1 MIKKY
6 IFASFFLFNLMSVA
20 FASSGVLL
28 KNTKVND
35 YTVKKG
41 EAVEIISESS
51 TGYKVRYKTL
61 VFLTDKNLVLKTLEE
76 IKSSSG
82 EKTTKE
88 VATQAYLKKT
98 ITLTVNKK
106 KTTIEKGS
114 KVVIIDYDGTKFKSK
129 DVNGIIFYLDEDIIS
144 FSPIQVNPDY
154 NTKET
159 FQDKQ
164 KKLIEEGVKRLGIPY
179 LWGGTSQRGYDCSGF
194 TQALYSTIG
203 IAIPK
208 YSQSQAKTGIMV
220 SKDSMKIG
228 DLIFF
233 DSDGGSNINHVAMYI
248 GDGKMI
254 HSASTPGCV
263 VIDEIATSNLFKKY
277 VVVIKRI
284 LDKDYL
290 ESQK

>member
-1 MIKKY
+1 
-6 IFASFFLFNLMSVA
+6 MSVT
-20 FASSGVLL
+20 FATTGVLL
-28 KNTKVND
+28 KNTTVND

-41 EAVEIISESS
+41 EQVQIISESS
-51 TGYKVRYKTL
+51 TGYKVKYKTF

-82 EKTTKE
+82 ETITKE
-88 VATQAYLKKT
+88 VSTQAYLKKT

-106 KTTIEKGS
+106 KTTIDKGS
-114 KVVIIDYDGTKFKSK
+114 KVVIVDYDGSKFKAK
-129 DVNGIIFYLDEDIIS
+129 DVNGISFYLEEALIS
-144 FSPIQVNPDY
+144 FNPIQVNPDY
-154 NTKET
+154 NEKET

-164 KKLIEEGVKRLGIPY
+164 KKLIEECVRRLGIPY

-194 TQALYSTIG
+194 TQAVYSTIG
-203 IAIPK
+203 ISIPK
-208 YSQSQAKTGIMV
+208 YSQSQAKTGILV
-220 SKDSMKIG
+220 SKENMKIG

-248 GDGKMI
+248 GNRKMA

-263 VIDEIATSNLFKKY
+263 VIEDIDSSYLFKKD

-290 ESQK
+290 ETQK

>member
-1 MIKKY
+1 MLRKY
-6 IFASFFLFNLMSVA
+6 IFALLFLFNFMSVT
-20 FASSGVLL
+20 FATSGVLL
-28 KNTKVND
+28 KDTKVND

-41 EAVEIISESS
+41 EQVKIISESS
-51 TGYKVRYKTL
+51 TGYKVKYKTF

-82 EKTTKE
+82 EVITKE
-88 VATQAYLKKT
+88 VSTQAYLKKT

-106 KTTIEKGS
+106 KTTIDKGS
-114 KVVIIDYDGTKFKSK
+114 KVVIVDYDGSKFKAK
-129 DVNGIIFYLDEDIIS
+129 DVNGISFYLEESLIS
-144 FSPIQVNPDY
+144 FNPIQVNPDY
-154 NTKET
+154 NEKET

-164 KKLIEEGVKRLGIPY
+164 KKLIEESVKRLGIPY

-194 TQALYSTIG
+194 TQAVYSTIG

-208 YSQSQAKTGIMV
+208 YSQHQAKTGILV
-220 SKDSMKIG
+220 TKENMKIG

-248 GDGKMI
+248 GDRKMV
-254 HSASTPGCV
+254 HAASTPGCV
-263 VIDEIATSNLFKKY
+263 VIEDIDNSYLFKKD

-290 ESQK
+290 ETQK